1 MYTKIY
7 SLNVK
12 GLGARKKR
20 LQVFQ
25 WLKDKDFD
33 ICLLQETHLT
43 EALNKVW
50 KQEWGGQCFFNGISS
65 NSAGVSILLIP
76 NRTFKIK
83 QCNKVLK
90 EEG

>member
-1 MYTKIY
+1 MDKQIC

-25 WLKDKDFD
+25 WLKDKEFD

-50 KQEWGGQCFFNGISS
+50 EQQWGGQCFFNGISL
-65 NSAGVSILLIP
+65 NSARGVY
-76 NRTFKIK
+76 FIK
-83 QCNKVLK
+83 SQSNF
-90 EEG
+90 